1 MLRKNLIKYGLA
13 LVIAG
18 AMTVGYLLG
27 HGYTPDLP
35 DLDRY
40 MMLCDA
46 FTIPGLTLIMVAAL
60 VALSNEGSFTAVGY
74 AVRYAIRRL
83 IPGPGGRQ
91 ETYAE
96 YVERKTGQ
104 ERIRGYGFLFHVGLA
119 FFAVAMVYLV
129 LFFRLDGA

>member
-13 LVIAG
+13 VAIAG
-18 AMTVGYLLG
+18 AMTVGYLAG
-27 HGYTPDLP
+27 HGYAADLP
-35 DLDRY
+35 ALDRY

-46 FTIPGLTLIMVAAL
+46 FTIPGVTLIMVAAL
-60 VALSNEGSFTAVGY
+60 VALSNEGSFTAIGY
-74 AVRYAIRRL
+74 AVRYTVRRL

-104 ERIRGYGFLFHVGLA
+104 ERIRGYGFLFHVGA
-119 FFAVAMVYLV
+119 VFFAVAMAYLV
-129 LFFRLDGA
+129 LFLRLDK